1 MQFSGYCLVYIFP
14 FYLYISTDEEFKILQ
29 TRARKYRLKIES
41 GDLVALSSTPHQ
53 YFLKC
58 SDHESTK
65 KWTSESENCSNCI
78 RFKLAVLPNGRL
90 PTLKSVIEYFCHLP
104 SVDTY
109 SVEYNVTLDLMNHWV
124 KYNIYTLTIKTVP
137 SRLTTHLEKLK
148 YLINYPKGKTKDTY
162 SKQYYEFVSASKQ
175 LFDIIASDNS
185 IKAQEKI

>member
-1 MQFSGYCLVYIFP
+1 M
-14 FYLYISTDEEFKILQ
+14 
-29 TRARKYRLKIES
+29 
-41 GDLVALSSTPHQ
+41 
-53 YFLKC
+53 KC

-78 RFKLAVLPNGRL
+78 RFKLAVLPIGRL
-90 PTLKSVIEYFCHLP
+90 PTLKSVIEYFYHLP